1 MGMTANQL
9 ALVRYVAENNL
20 DKAKTAALACCV
32 EDTTQKNHWA
42 VTKYESL
49 LRSGGMNMIE
59 LPPNISSFATMED
72 LSNTYLENRY
82 YLTEEEKE
90 LFDLIR
96 NMNDVSLQLM
106 EKQIP
111 YLNATLLYG
120 ESGVGKTAFSRYVAY
135 KLGMPYMYVN
145 FSKMLDSYLG
155 GTAKNL
161 TALFNFINQKQCV
174 VMLDEIDSLAVNRK
188 YSDGSASAEVSRS
201 TTCLLQLLD
210 AVTNDH
216 VIIAATNLIEDVDSA
231 VKRRFTEKHELHRL
245 SSEDNEKFIV
255 QYLDDAEF
263 IYDLVSVKRYAAEHH
278 SQAEIMTHM
287 TRCIAESII
296 AKRDIETF
304 SFFFSEST
312 IIN

>member
-9 ALVRYVAENNL
+9 SLVRYVAENNIQ
-20 DKAKTAALACCV
+20 KAKEAALCCCI
-32 EDTTQKNHWA
+32 EDTTQKNHYA
-42 VTKYESL
+42 VARYQSL
-49 LRSGGMNMIE
+49 LRSGGMNLME
-59 LPPNISSFATMED
+59 LPLNVSGFATMED
-72 LSNTYLENRY
+72 LTTTYLENRY
-82 YLTEEEKE
+82 YLTREEKE
-90 LFDLIR
+90 LFDLIK

-135 KLGMPYMYVN
+135 KLGLPYLYVN

-161 TALFNFINQKQCV
+161 TNLFNFINQQQCV
-174 VMLDEIDSLAVNRK
+174 VMLDEIDCLAVKRE
-188 YSDGSASAEVSRS
+188 YGGGGASAEVSRS

-216 VIIAATNLIEDVDSA
+216 VIIAATNLIKDVDAA

-245 SSEDNEKFIV
+245 SSEDNERFIR
-255 QYLDDAEF
+255 QYMDDAGF
-263 IYDLVSVKRYAAEHH
+263 TYDLASVRQYAAKNH
-278 SQAEIMTHM
+278 SQAEIMTHI
-287 TRCIAESII
+287 TRQIA
-296 AKRDIETF
+296 RTLIEKK
-304 SFFFSEST
+304 EKVYL
-312 IIN
+312 

>member
-9 ALVRYVAENNL
+9 SLVRYVAENNL
-20 DKAKTAALACCV
+20 QKAKQAALCCCA

-42 VTKYESL
+42 VVKYQSL
-49 LRSGGMNMIE
+49 LKSGGMNLIE
-59 LPPNISSFATMED
+59 LPANISSFATMED
-72 LSNTYLENRY
+72 LSNTYLEKRY
-82 YLTEEEKE
+82 FLTEEEKKLFE
-90 LFDLIR
+90 LIK

-135 KLGMPYMYVN
+135 KLEMPYLYVN
-145 FSKMLDSYLG
+145 FSKMMDSYLG

-161 TALFNFINQKQCV
+161 SNLFNFINQQKCV
-174 VMLDEIDSLAVNRK
+174 VMLDEIDSLAISRK
-188 YSDGSASAEVSRS
+188 YSEGGAGAEVSRS

-216 VIIAATNLIEDVDSA
+216 VIIAATNLVEDVDTA

-245 SSEDNEKFIV
+245 SSEDNEKFII
-255 QYLDDAEF
+255 QYLEDTGF
-263 IYDLVSVKRYAAEHH
+263 LYDKESVKKYARENH

-287 TRCIAESII
+287 TRSIAEALIN
-296 AKRDIETF
+296 KIECVKL
-304 SFFFSEST
+304 
-312 IIN
+312 

>member
-9 ALVRYVAENNL
+9 ALVRYVAENNMQ
-20 DKAKTAALACCV
+20 KAKDAALCCCA

-42 VTKYESL
+42 VVKYQNI
-49 LRSGGMNMIE
+49 LRSGGMNMLE
-59 LPPNISSFATMED
+59 LPANVSTFATLED
-72 LSNTYLENRY
+72 LSNTYLESRY
-82 YLTEEEKE
+82 YLTDEEKE
-90 LFDLIR
+90 LFELIK

-135 KLGMPYMYVN
+135 KLGLPYLYVN
-145 FSKMLDSYLG
+145 FSRMLDSYLG

-161 TALFNFINQKQCV
+161 TNLFNFINQQQCV
-174 VMLDEIDSLAVNRK
+174 VMLDEIDSLAVKRE
-188 YSDGSASAEVSRS
+188 YGGGGASAEVSRS

-216 VIIAATNLIEDVDSA
+216 VIIAATNLIDDVDSA

-245 SSEDNEKFIV
+245 SSEDNERFIR
-255 QYLDDAEF
+255 QYLDDAGF
-263 IYDLVSVKRYAAEHH
+263 KYDLNSIKVYANGNR

-287 TRCIAESII
+287 TRSIAS
-296 AKRDIETF
+296 ALIEK
-304 SFFFSEST
+304 EE
-312 IIN
+312 IVIL